1 MSSTN
6 LTRQLFLRIAP
17 TVLAAILVI
26 GGFAYRS
33 ATNQINHVYDAQ
45 LISSANML
53 WLVVE
58 DDLRASDRQSFR
70 KIRKIDLNVSNQKAL
85 NRFANDYVDSRMF
98 RVHRARRLVMVT
110 DKAPGPEVA
119 QQKPG
124 FTTLEANGERWRIYN
139 LPIPGTQMAVEA
151 GEKIALRHSLVA
163 NILIDLAL
171 PLLLLVPVIAVLL
184 WYGIGAGLNTLRSLI
199 EQIQRRSADDLS
211 HLSLD
216 NVPQDLKPLGSSI
229 NQLLTTIEHSLTAE
243 KRFTEHAAHHLRTPL
258 ATLKLQLQL
267 LEQARDAKERKLLLS
282 NLLSSIERAAQLVSQ
297 LLTSA
302 RVSHQKITRTAL
314 SLPAITASVLGELAP
329 LVREK
334 NLTVS
339 LDAPPEATVIGDET
353 LMRLMVYNL
362 IENAVKYT
370 PEDGDVKV
378 HIAQAENQLC
388 WVISDSGPGI
398 PEAERALV
406 FERFYRVGTPKAV
419 GTGLGLAIVAE
430 IVSRLSGQIT
440 LRTPASGVG
449 LEVEIL
455 LPNAA

>member
-1 MSSTN
+1 MRSTN

-17 TVLAAILVI
+17 TVLAAILVV
-26 GGFAYRS
+26 GVLAYRS

-58 DDLRASDRQSFR
+58 DDLRDSDRRGFR

-85 NRFANDYVDSRMF
+85 NRFASDYVDSRMF
-98 RVHRARRLVMVT
+98 RVHRAGRLVMLT
-110 DKAPGPEVA
+110 DKAPGPEVS

-124 FTTLEANGERWRIYN
+124 FTNIEAGGERWRIYN
-139 LPIPGTQMAVEA
+139 LPIPGTLIAVEA
-151 GEKIALRHSLVA
+151 GEKIALRQSLVA

-171 PLLLLVPVIAVLL
+171 PLLLLVPVIAALI

-199 EQIQRRSADDLS
+199 EQIQLRSADDLS
-211 HLSLD
+211 HLTLD
-216 NVPQDLKPLGSSI
+216 DVPQDLKPLGSSI
-229 NQLLTTIEHSLTAE
+229 NQLLTTIAHSFTAE

-258 ATLKLQLQL
+258 ATLKLQVQL

-282 NLLSSIERAAQLVSQ
+282 NLLTSIERASQLVGQ

-314 SLPAITASVLGELAP
+314 SLPTITTNVLGELAP
-329 LVREK
+329 LIREK

-339 LDAPPEATVIGDET
+339 LDAPDDATIMGDET
-353 LMRLMVYNL
+353 LLRLMVYNL

-370 PEDGDVKV
+370 PERGRVTV
-378 HIAQAENQLC
+378 SITTQGAQHC
-388 WVISDSGPGI
+388 WVIRDSGPGI

-430 IVSRLSGQIT
+430 IVTRLAGQIT
-440 LRTPASGVG
+440 LRTPESGVG

-455 LPNAA
+455 LPIAA